1 MICTLQYLLVWVM
14 CGSKHLY
21 SSAYVIC
28 HPLFLQ
34 LMKKKIMFTINF
46 IAAQIK
52 KLLMSCT
59 IKIVMK
65 VSILY

>member
-34 LMKKKIMFTINF
+34 LMKKKLCSQST
-46 IAAQIK
+46 
-52 KLLMSCT
+52 LLLH
-59 IKIVMK
+59 K
-65 VSILY
+65 

>member
-1 MICTLQYLLVWVM
+1 MICTLQYLLVWLM

-34 LMKKKIMFTINF
+34 LIKKNITKINYVHNQLYCCTNRETINE
-46 IAAQIK
+46 
-52 KLLMSCT
+52 
-59 IKIVMK
+59 
-65 VSILY
+65 LYT